1 MKAASLGHQYLSVK
15 SYNENEIHL
24 SSGRFRGGRKYQRS
38 RSTQYQ
44 NEEQKHSLL
53 PASAPLSRRSIAI
66 MNQFQSTVPSVS
78 FLGRSHS
85 ESNNLS
91 HKLEQQPFDNTQF
104 QHTDGDHIPYSLK
117 ALISKRHGNQDED
130 VKLSSRVRRFYKK
143 QDDLIDAFQKLYE
156 QTCSESKHEDKNLN
170 KQKRYTEW
178 LIRAT
183 LICNVL
189 LLISKIA
196 AAVFS
201 RSLSI
206 ISSVV
211 DSAVDS
217 ASACIL
223 YWVIRAIK
231 KRDPYT
237 YPGGRTRLEPVIIVI
252 LSVVMVSASIQVIY
266 ESAESLVN
274 DIHHFTNNS
283 TELRDIDMG
292 PAPITVMCVTVICKA
307 VLSFLCYQVANPTM
321 SAVAQD
327 HRNDVF
333 SNLIALACGIL
344 AVKALDG
351 SIKKKEVV
359 VIDPIGA
366 ILISLYIIFCW
377 LKQLREQVRNL
388 SGYKAKPEFLQK
400 ITWLTLQHSPLI
412 QKIDTVRAFH
422 FGTSFLVEVEV
433 ILPETM
439 SLKEAHDIGDE
450 LQNKLES
457 IPEIER
463 AFVHLDYVVDALEY

>member
-24 SSGRFRGGRKYQRS
+24 STGRFRGGRKYQRS

-53 PASAPLSRRSIAI
+53 PASAPLSRRSIAV
-66 MNQFQSTVPSVS
+66 MSQFQSTVPSVS

-91 HKLEQQPFDNTQF
+91 VKLEQQSFDNTQF
-104 QHTDGDHIPYSLK
+104 QHTDGDHKPYSLK

-143 QDDLIDAFQKLYE
+143 QDDLIDVFQKLYE

-196 AAVFS
+196 VAVFS
-201 RSLSI
+201 RSLST

-231 KRDPYT
+231 RRDPYT
-237 YPGGRTRLEPVIIVI
+237 YPGG
-252 LSVVMVSASIQVIY
+252 SY
-266 ESAESLVN
+266 
-274 DIHHFTNNS
+274 F
-283 TELRDIDMG
+283 
-292 PAPITVMCVTVICKA
+292 
-307 VLSFLCYQVANPTM
+307 
-321 SAVAQD
+321 
-327 HRNDVF
+327 
-333 SNLIALACGIL
+333 
-344 AVKALDG
+344 
-351 SIKKKEVV
+351 
-359 VIDPIGA
+359 
-366 ILISLYIIFCW
+366 
-377 LKQLREQVRNL
+377 
-388 SGYKAKPEFLQK
+388 
-400 ITWLTLQHSPLI
+400 
-412 QKIDTVRAFH
+412 
-422 FGTSFLVEVEV
+422 
-433 ILPETM
+433 
-439 SLKEAHDIGDE
+439 
-450 LQNKLES
+450 
-457 IPEIER
+457 
-463 AFVHLDYVVDALEY
+463 

>member
-1 MKAASLGHQYLSVK
+1 MKAASLGHQYLNVQSF
-15 SYNENEIHL
+15 NETENFF
-24 SSGRFRGGRKYQRS
+24 SAGRFRAGRRYQRA
-38 RSTQYQ
+38 RSKAQIYDTPK
-44 NEEQKHSLL
+44 EPSLS
-53 PASAPLSRRSIAI
+53 ASDPLSRRSIPSI
-66 MNQFQSTVPSVS
+66 EQSKASY
-78 FLGRSHS
+78 GRSYS
-85 ESNNLS
+85 ASNNLFVVY
-91 HKLEQQPFDNTQF
+91 EQQQQKPISRIQS
-104 QHTDGDHIPYSLK
+104 QHSDGDHKPYSLR
-117 ALISKRHGNQDED
+117 ALITKRHGNQDED
-130 VKLSSRVRRFYKK
+130 DKLSSRVRRFYKK
-143 QDDLIDAFQKLYE
+143 QDHLIDSLQKFHERTLLD
-156 QTCSESKHEDKNLN
+156 SKKEDNKLK
-170 KQKRYTEW
+170 KQKRHTEW

-183 LICNVL
+183 LICNIL
-189 LLISKIA
+189 LLVSKIVA
-196 AAVFS
+196 AIFS

-217 ASACIL
+217 ASACVL
-223 YWVIRAIK
+223 YWVVRAIK
-231 KRDPYT
+231 RRDPYT

-252 LSVVMVSASIQVIY
+252 LSVVMVSASVQVIY
-266 ESAESLVN
+266 ESVESLSN
-274 DIHHFTNNS
+274 DVHHFTTNQ

-292 PAPITVMCVTVICKA
+292 PAPITVMCITIVTKA

-321 SAVAQD
+321 YAVAQD

-333 SNLIALACGIL
+333 SNFVALACGII
-344 AVKALDG
+344 AAKALDG
-351 SIKKKEVV
+351 SIKDPEVV

-366 ILISLYIIFCW
+366 IIISLYIIFCW

-439 SLKEAHDIGDE
+439 SLKEAHDIGDG
-450 LQNKLES
+450 LQTKLES
-457 IPEIER
+457 IPEVER
-463 AFVHLDYVVDALEY
+463 AFVHLDYVVEALEY

>member
-24 SSGRFRGGRKYQRS
+24 STGRFRGGRKYQRS
-38 RSTQYQ
+38 RPTQYQ

-66 MNQFQSTVPSVS
+66 MNQFQSTVPS
-78 FLGRSHS
+78 
-85 ESNNLS
+85 
-91 HKLEQQPFDNTQF
+91 QQPFDNTQF
-104 QHTDGDHIPYSLK
+104 QHTDGDHKPYSLK

-266 ESAESLVN
+266 ESTESLVN

-292 PAPITVMCVTVICKA
+292 PAPITVMC
-307 VLSFLCYQVANPTM
+307 
-321 SAVAQD
+321 
-327 HRNDVF
+327 
-333 SNLIALACGIL
+333 
-344 AVKALDG
+344 
-351 SIKKKEVV
+351 
-359 VIDPIGA
+359 
-366 ILISLYIIFCW
+366 
-377 LKQLREQVRNL
+377 
-388 SGYKAKPEFLQK
+388 
-400 ITWLTLQHSPLI
+400 ITI
-412 QKIDTVRAFH
+412 
-422 FGTSFLVEVEV
+422 
-433 ILPETM
+433 
-439 SLKEAHDIGDE
+439 
-450 LQNKLES
+450 
-457 IPEIER
+457 
-463 AFVHLDYVVDALEY
+463 